1 MVPPCVGIYKIDN
14 VIIIIKDSSC
24 YKLAEIET
32 IKPILELD
40 QISDFSKFS
49 YILNLALMVR
59 LKLEF

>member
-1 MVPPCVGIYKIDN
+1 MVPPCGGIYKIDN

-40 QISDFSKFS
+40 KISDFSKFS

>member
-1 MVPPCVGIYKIDN
+1 MVPPCGGIYKIDN